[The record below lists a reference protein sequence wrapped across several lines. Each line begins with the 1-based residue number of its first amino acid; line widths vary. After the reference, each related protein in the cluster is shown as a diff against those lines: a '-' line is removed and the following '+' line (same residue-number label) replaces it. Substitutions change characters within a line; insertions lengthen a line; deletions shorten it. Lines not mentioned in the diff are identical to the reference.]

1 MNSHEHPHM
10 VQRDG
15 RMLELC
21 HTDDDDDDDVQTD
34 SE

>member
-15 RMLELC
+15 STLELC
-21 HTDDDDDDDVQTD
+21 HTDDDDDDVQTD